1 MQASIH
7 KIYGL
12 KMHQNIGKWIVV
24 LGILFIL
31 LGGIWYL
38 FGDKLSFLGKLPG
51 DIRIERKNFNFYFPI
66 TTMVLIS
73 ILINVVLRVIKY
85 INI

>member
-1 MQASIH
+1 
-7 KIYGL
+7 
-12 KMHQNIGKWIVV
+12 MHQNIGKWIVV
-24 LGILFIL
+24 LGILVIL

-51 DIRIERKNFNFYFPI
+51 DIRIERDNFKFYFPI

>member
-1 MQASIH
+1 
-7 KIYGL
+7 
-12 KMHQNIGKWIVV
+12 MHQNIGKWIVV
-24 LGILFIL
+24 LGILVIL

-66 TTMVLIS
+66 TTMVLFS